1 MTPVHP
7 ESIPASSPPLHVTAT
22 IDPSVS
28 VDGFLREIMTARN
41 RKDTGDCDKRQIHPS
56 DTNINNT
63 GIYSACEKDSNNKN
77 GSTFCDKQTIHDEN
91 QPDCDTVGS
100 QDKSTGNLES
110 ELPLGAKRKSCQ
122 NSSSNSSRNGASK
135 KENDSIILTGLHAC
149 GDLSAT
155 MLRVFVQCSHVKAIA
170 SVACCYMKLT
180 SG

>member
-56 DTNINNT
+56 GTNINNT
-63 GIYSACEKDSNNKN
+63 GIYSACEEDSFNKN
-77 GSTFCDKQTIHDEN
+77 GSTFCDKQTIHNGN
-91 QPDCDTVGS
+91 QLDSDTVES
-100 QDKSTGNLES
+100 QDKSNMDS

-122 NSSSNSSRNGASK
+122 NSSSNSSRNGAEES
-135 KENDSIILTGLHAC
+135 DSIMLTGLHAC

>member
-1 MTPVHP
+1 MTHVHP

-28 VDGFLREIMTARN
+28 VDQFLREIMTARD

-56 DTNINNT
+56 DTNTNNT
-63 GIYSACEKDSNNKN
+63 GIYSTCEKDSNNKN
-77 GSTFCDKQTIHDEN
+77 GATFCDKQKIYEEN
-91 QPDCDTVGS
+91 QLDCDTVES
-100 QDKSTGNLES
+100 QDKTNLDS

-122 NSSSNSSRNGASK
+122 NSSSNSSRNGASV
-135 KENDSIILTGLHAC
+135 KENDSIILAGLHAC

-155 MLRVFVQCSHVKAIA
+155 MLRVFVQCPHVKAIA